1 MTQAT
6 EEALPIGILQL
17 RKSSGRDP
25 HGQQLRAARPAGMA
39 KVEEQVPKRGTLAPR
54 EEGPEVVRAPSAAL
68 AVVVLIARQA
78 SVDKPV
84 AVRALAEAVDL
95 AAAPEGDSAAVA
107 APVVAEVEEVPAAAE
122 AGDAGSLTRALHV
135 VVS

>member
-1 MTQAT
+1 
-6 EEALPIGILQL
+6 
-17 RKSSGRDP
+17 
-25 HGQQLRAARPAGMA
+25 MA

-68 AVVVLIARQA
+68 ALVVLIARQA